1 MRSKRSSRIALPKS
15 PWDNKV
21 VRAFLY
27 VYVAIL
33 LVAPASA
40 QRGGGRG
47 PSRQQLPQKTDP
59 NEADILATFSGK
71 VFTVT
76 KKEVAITLLDG
87 DHELPFRI
95 GGKTDVLDALRLVPG
110 SSLVQSGGRGGAT
123 RCGRQAAR
131 LRPPRRPI
139 PALAG

>member
-27 VYVAIL
+27 VCVAIL
-33 LVAPASA
+33 LVAPVGA

-95 GGKTDVLDALRLVPG
+95 GGKTDVLDGKAKKKLADLAVGDMVDVEAKRALDGTLDAVHIK
-110 SSLVQSGGRGGAT
+110 
-123 RCGRQAAR
+123 
-131 LRPPRRPI
+131 LRHD
-139 PALAG
+139 

>member
-1 MRSKRSSRIALPKS
+1 M
-15 PWDNKV
+15 
-21 VRAFLY
+21 RAFLY
-27 VYVAIL
+27 VCVAIL

-95 GGKTDVLDALRLVPG
+95 GGKTDVLDGKAKKKLADLAVGDMVDVEAKRALDGTLDAVHIK
-110 SSLVQSGGRGGAT
+110 
-123 RCGRQAAR
+123 
-131 LRPPRRPI
+131 LRHD
-139 PALAG
+139 